1 MDVAFLKALYDRP
14 GPYASVYLSTDRAS
28 ATAAHMIDL
37 RWRELRGQLAQRGAD
52 PDTLGAIDAVV
63 GADRGMPSPH
73 GQAIFAAGGEVLL
86 REELHSPNV
95 ADRVAFAG
103 VPDVMPLLVQYPDI
117 PAHVLVLVDRKGAD
131 IEVHTPVGVRAR
143 EEVDGSDHPVTKVG
157 TGDWNQSRYQRRA
170 ENTWD
175 ANARGVAARVE
186 QTAAAHHAAMI
197 AASGDVRARTLLLEH
212 LAPVWRPHAIALDG
226 AGRSE
231 GDDRERTRRAA
242 TVAAAQFEESERSRI
257 AEQFQQRIAEG
268 AGAVEGMA
276 PVVEALRSGLV
287 DTLLLRYS
295 MPETQASLWWG
306 PEPGQL
312 ALHPEEMTEVRAQQ
326 ARRDRAADVMAR
338 ELVRMGGDLLVLAK
352 GEPGPAG
359 AVGALLRSR

>member
-14 GPYASVYLSTDRAS
+14 GPYASVYLGTDRAS
-28 ATAAHMIDL
+28 ATAGHMIEL
-37 RWRELRGQLAQRGAD
+37 RWRELRGLLQTQGAD
-52 PDTLGAIDAVV
+52 PDTLRALDAAV
-63 GADRGMPSPH
+63 GSDRGLPSPH
-73 GQAIFAAGGEVLL
+73 GQALFAAGGEVLL
-86 REELHSPNV
+86 REELHSPTV
-95 ADRVAFAG
+95 ADRATFAG

-143 EEVDGSDHPVTKVG
+143 EQVGGSDHPVTKVAA
-157 TGDWNQSRYQRRA
+157 GDWNQSRYQRRA

-175 ANARGVAARVE
+175 ANVRGVAARVE
-186 QTAAAHHAAMI
+186 QAAASNHAAMI

-226 AGRSE
+226 AGRGE

-257 AEQFQQRIAEG
+257 TEQFQRRIGEG
-268 AGAVEGMA
+268 SGAVEGMA

-287 DTLLLRYS
+287 DTLVLRYDA
-295 MPETQASLWWG
+295 PETHASMWWG
-306 PEPGQL
+306 PQPGQI
-312 ALHPEEMTEVRAQQ
+312 ALHPEEMTEIRAQQ
-326 ARRDRAADVMAR
+326 ARRDRAADVMVQ
-338 ELVRMGGDLLVLAK
+338 ELVRMGGQLLVLAK
-352 GEPGPAG
+352 GEPGPEG
-359 AVGALLRSR
+359 AVGALLRSH